1 MLASTGHR
9 QEDAKYNIVKIML
22 SVVEELM
29 YDEFAFEYDD
39 WPYLAW
45 KIFSVV
51 KYEFDW
57 GYREGSVVALTFFGY
72 QSPIQILP
80 FLIRT
85 GKENRWKKAYD

>member
-39 WPYLAW
+39 RPYLA
-45 KIFSVV
+45 
-51 KYEFDW
+51 
-57 GYREGSVVALTFFGY
+57 
-72 QSPIQILP
+72 
-80 FLIRT
+80 
-85 GKENRWKKAYD
+85 